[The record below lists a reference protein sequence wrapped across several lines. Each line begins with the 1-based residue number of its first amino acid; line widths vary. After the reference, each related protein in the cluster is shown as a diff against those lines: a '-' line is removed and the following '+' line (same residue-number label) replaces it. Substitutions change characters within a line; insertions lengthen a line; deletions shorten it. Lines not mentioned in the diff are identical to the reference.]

1 MTSDNYIKIFK
12 DSGAL
17 LEGHFVLTSRR
28 HSSSY
33 FQCAKVLQYPKYLEM
48 FSNEIA
54 SHFKG
59 FEIDLVVSPAVG
71 GIVIGTEVGRI
82 MNKKTIFAERENG
95 KMTLRRGFSVE
106 KGEKFLVVEDVI
118 TTGGSVKEVMNLIE
132 SSGGIVVGVGVI
144 VDRSNGKVV
153 LHENQFS
160 IVPLEVNSYNEDD
173 IPESLKSKP
182 IQKPGSRS
190 LK

>member
-1 MTSDNYIKIFK
+1 MKKYLEIFRNT
-12 DSGAL
+12 GAL
-17 LEGHFVLTSRR
+17 LDGHFVLTSGR
-28 HSSSY
+28 HSVSY
-33 FQCAKVLQYPKYLEM
+33 FQCAKVMQYPEHLL
-48 FSNEIA
+48 
-54 SHFKG
+54 HFTKK
-59 FEIDLVVSPAVG
+59 FMNHFINTSLNTVISPAAG

-95 KMTLRRGFSVE
+95 EMTLRRGFSVE

-118 TTGGSVKEVMNLIE
+118 TTGGSVKEVMSLIE
-132 SSGGIVVGVGVI
+132 SFGGIVVGVGVI
-144 VDRSNGKVV
+144 VDRSNGKVI

-160 IVPLEVNSYNEDD
+160 IVPLEVKSYNEDE
-173 IPESLKSKP
+173 IPESLKKIL

>member
-1 MTSDNYIKIFK
+1 
-12 DSGAL
+12 
-17 LEGHFVLTSRR
+17 
-28 HSSSY
+28 
-33 FQCAKVLQYPKYLEM
+33 
-48 FSNEIA
+48 
-54 SHFKG
+54 
-59 FEIDLVVSPAVG
+59 
-71 GIVIGTEVGRI
+71 
-82 MNKKTIFAERENG
+82 
-95 KMTLRRGFSVE
+95 
-106 KGEKFLVVEDVI
+106 
-118 TTGGSVKEVMNLIE
+118 MNLIE

-173 IPESLKSKP
+173 IPESLKSIP

>member
-1 MTSDNYIKIFK
+1 MKDYLEIFRNT
-12 DSGAL
+12 GAL
-17 LEGHFVLTSRR
+17 LDGHFVLTSGR
-28 HSSSY
+28 HSASY
-33 FQCAKVLQYPKYLEM
+33 FQCAKVMQYPEHLLD
-48 FSNEIA
+48 FSKKIMD
-54 SHFKG
+54 HFLNIS
-59 FEIDLVVSPAVG
+59 IDTVISPAVG

-95 KMTLRRGFSVE
+95 EMTLRRGFSVE

-173 IPESLKSKP
+173 IPEFLKSIP